1 MHSRQWVIL
10 IAVAFFLAAAFG
22 ESPERYP
29 RETLAQQC
37 IRIYADDL
45 PDDARIRHVNKDEGN
60 LVVYIHHLDWTGEIR
75 CVLYRNGSLDDVGTL
90 NRKIDVLWSEP
101 PMPPNP

>member
-1 MHSRQWVIL
+1 VHSRQWAVL
-10 IAVAFFLAAAFG
+10 IAVALLLAAAFG
-22 ESPERYP
+22 ENPERYS

-37 IRIYADDL
+37 IGIYADDL
-45 PDDARIRHVNKDEGN
+45 PDDVGIRYVNEDGRN

-75 CVLYRNGSLDDVGTL
+75 CALYRNGLIDDVGTL
-90 NRKIDVLWSEP
+90 NQKIDVLWSEP